1 MGKPHLSPVFLQDL
15 DEEVSRIADQR
26 GAEKTSGPAKTASH
40 ASPSPVPA
48 TSPVPETGGTPTPN
62 VEDMA
67 RSSVGRT
74 QVTKV

>member
-40 ASPSPVPA
+40 AS
-48 TSPVPETGGTPTPN
+48 VPETGGTPTPN